1 VRKHNK
7 AIVIA
12 PFSPKPL
19 TNERGLVTRA
29 IHTLRLVMTT
39 NYSLPVAWKVA
50 A

>member
-1 VRKHNK
+1 MCKRNQ

-19 TNERGLVTRA
+19 PNKRGLIIRGL
-29 IHTLRLVMTT
+29 HTLHLVMTT